1 LREEYAMA
9 ATSINCLAVVL
20 KELDWSYT
28 RLIAEL
34 RRQAALDGIILP
46 KTESL
51 IPLISRWVNNHQQP
65 DDFYREL
72 LSRATGRH
80 RFELF
85 SDEAAVALLAA
96 RTNSGIAPIV
106 AVGSDEDMNRRQLL
120 ARTAALAAAL
130 AADPLVSSGTP
141 TRAGDAL
148 MEVQAA
154 PVGEA
159 EREIVAAIRRV
170 LLGLG
175 SPQAETLLGGDLDVI
190 VLDRRVNE
198 AWKLRQGSHYMELGQ
213 LLPGLLVDAQVASQ
227 ELTGDQQAM
236 AFGLLAHSYNT
247 ASSVLRKLGDN
258 GLAVIAA
265 DRAVQAA
272 RTAGEPLLL
281 AASAYRLANAFLP
294 AGRVVEAKEVALSAA
309 SGLESRLDASTAH
322 LATWG
327 GLLLTAAVA
336 AARQDDSGEA
346 WELVGEAKAAARR
359 LGTDHADLNTI
370 FGPTS
375 LAIQGVQVAAELGDG
390 REVLRRARYVHPT
403 RLPSYLVERR
413 THYLIDV
420 ARGHAHRSDDPA
432 ALATL
437 LEAEQLAPQE
447 VRYNPIAS
455 ELVMVLLKRE
465 RRAATPGLR
474 DLSARIGVVA

>member
-1 LREEYAMA
+1 M
-9 ATSINCLAVVL
+9 
-20 KELDWSYT
+20 
-28 RLIAEL
+28 
-34 RRQAALDGIILP
+34 
-46 KTESL
+46 
-51 IPLISRWVNNHQQP
+51 
-65 DDFYREL
+65 
-72 LSRATGRH
+72 
-80 RFELF
+80 
-85 SDEAAVALLAA
+85 
-96 RTNSGIAPIV
+96 
-106 AVGSDEDMNRRQLL
+106 AVGSDDDMNRRQLL

-130 AADPLVSSGTP
+130 AADPLVSMSGTGTP
-141 TRAGDAL
+141 VGDAL
-148 MEVQAA
+148 IQAQ
-154 PVGEA
+154 PVRIGEA

-170 LLGLG
+170 LLGIG
-175 SPQAETLLGGDLDVI
+175 SPPADTLLSGDPDVM
-190 VLDRRVNE
+190 VLDHRVNE

-213 LLPGLLVDAQVASQ
+213 LLPGLLVDAQVTSQ
-227 ELTGDQQAM
+227 ETIGDQQAA

-272 RTAGEPLLL
+272 RSVSEPLLL
-281 AASAYRLANAFLP
+281 AACAYRLANAFLP
-294 AGRVVEAKEVALSAA
+294 AGRVIEAKEVALSAT
-309 SGLESRLDASTAH
+309 GDLESRLDVSTAH

-336 AARQDDSGEA
+336 AARLGDSGEA

-390 REVLRRARYVHPT
+390 REVLRRAKHVEPT

-420 ARGHAHRSDDPA
+420 ARGHAHRADDPA
-432 ALATL
+432 ALVTL

-455 ELVMVLLKRE
+455 ELVMAMLKRE

>member
-1 LREEYAMA
+1 
-9 ATSINCLAVVL
+9 
-20 KELDWSYT
+20 
-28 RLIAEL
+28 LIAEL
-34 RRQAALDGIILP
+34 RRQAAVDGIVLP
-46 KTESL
+46 KTGSL
-51 IPLISRWVNNHQQP
+51 IPIISRWVNNHQQP
-65 DDFYREL
+65 DEFYREL
-72 LSRATGRH
+72 LSRATGRQ

-120 ARTAALAAAL
+120 ARSAALAAAL
-130 AADPLVSSGTP
+130 AADPLVSMTGTGMG
-141 TRAGDAL
+141 AGDGLIHA
-148 MEVQAA
+148 QAA
-154 PVGEA
+154 PLGEA
-159 EREIVAAIRRV
+159 EQEIVASIRRV
-170 LLGLG
+170 MLGLG
-175 SPQAETLLGGDLDVI
+175 SPPADSLPSGFPDVM

-198 AWKLRQGSHYMELGQ
+198 AWKLRQGSHYIELGQ
-213 LLPGLLVDAQVASQ
+213 MLPGLLVDAQVVSQ
-227 ELTGDQQAM
+227 EMRGDQQAA

-272 RTAGEPLLL
+272 RSVGEPLLL

-309 SGLESRLDASTAH
+309 GGLESRLDASTAH
-322 LATWG
+322 VATWG

-336 AARQDDSGEA
+336 AARRGDSGEA
-346 WELVGEAKAAARR
+346 WELVGEAKTAARR

-390 REVLRRARYVHPT
+390 REVLRRAKHVHPT
-403 RLPSYLVERR
+403 RLPPYLVERR

-420 ARGHAHRSDDPA
+420 ARGYAHRANDSG
-432 ALATL
+432 ALTTL

-455 ELVMVLLKRE
+455 DLVMVLLKRE

>member
-1 LREEYAMA
+1 MA

-20 KELDWSYT
+20 KELDWSYS

-34 RRQAALDGIILP
+34 RRQAAVDAIVLP

-106 AVGSDEDMNRRQLL
+106 AVGSDEEMNRRQLL

-130 AADPLVSSGTP
+130 AADPLVSMSGTTTP
-141 TRAGDAL
+141 AGDAL
-148 MEVQAA
+148 IEAQAA
-154 PVGEA
+154 PVGGA
-159 EREIVAAIRRV
+159 ERDVVAAIRRV
-170 LLGLG
+170 LLGFG
-175 SPQAETLLGGDLDVI
+175 SPPADTLLGGDLDVM

-198 AWKLRQGSHYMELGQ
+198 AWKLRQGSRYMELGQ
-213 LLPGLLVDAQVASQ
+213 MLPALLVDAQVASR
-227 ELTGDQQAM
+227 EMTGDQQAV
-236 AFGLLAHSYNT
+236 AFSLLAHSYNT

-265 DRAVQAA
+265 DRAVQVA
-272 RTAGEPLLL
+272 RTVGEPLLL

-294 AGRVVEAKEVALSAA
+294 AGRVVVAIEVGLCAS
-309 SGLESRLDASTAH
+309 SGLESRRDASTGH
-322 LATWG
+322 VATWG

-336 AARQDDSGEA
+336 AARQGDSGEA

-359 LGTDHADLNTI
+359 LRTDHADLHTI

-390 REVLRRARYVHPT
+390 REVLRRAKSVEPT

-413 THYLIDV
+413 SHYLIDV
-420 ARGHAHRSDDPA
+420 ARGHAHRADDPA
-432 ALATL
+432 ALTTL
-437 LEAEQLAPQE
+437 LEAERLAPQE
-447 VRYNPIAS
+447 VRYNPMAS

>member
-1 LREEYAMA
+1 MA
-9 ATSINCLAVVL
+9 TTSINCLAVVL
-20 KELDWSYT
+20 KELGWSYT

-34 RRQAALDGIILP
+34 RRQAAVDGIVLP

-51 IPLISRWVNNHQQP
+51 IPLISRWINNHQQP

-130 AADPLVSSGTP
+130 AADPLVSISGTGTLAADTLLEP
-141 TRAGDAL
+141 
-148 MEVQAA
+148 QAA
-154 PVGEA
+154 TVGEA

-170 LLGLG
+170 LLGVG
-175 SPQAETLLGGDLDVI
+175 SPHTDILLSGDPDVM

-198 AWKLRQGSHYMELGQ
+198 AWKLRQGSQYMELGQ

-227 ELTGDQQAM
+227 EITGDQQAL

-272 RTAGEPLLL
+272 RTVDEPLLV

-294 AGRVVEAKEVALSAA
+294 AGRVVEAKEVALAAA
-309 SGLESRLDASTAH
+309 SGLESRIDASTAH

-327 GLLLTAAVA
+327 GLLVTAAVA
-336 AARQDDSGEA
+336 AARQGDGGEA
-346 WELVGEAKAAARR
+346 WELVGEAKVAARR
-359 LGTDHADLNTI
+359 LRTDHADLNTI

-390 REVLRRARYVHPT
+390 REVLRRAKSVEPT
-403 RLPSYLVERR
+403 RLPSHLVERR
-413 THYLIDV
+413 SHYLIDV
-420 ARGHAHRSDDPA
+420 ARGHAQRADDPA
-432 ALATL
+432 ALATV
-437 LEAEQLAPQE
+437 LEAERLAPQE

-455 ELVMVLLKRE
+455 ELVMVMLKRE
-465 RRAATPGLR
+465 RRGATPGLR
-474 DLSARIGVVA
+474 DLSARIGMVA

>member
-1 LREEYAMA
+1 M
-9 ATSINCLAVVL
+9 
-20 KELDWSYT
+20 
-28 RLIAEL
+28 
-34 RRQAALDGIILP
+34 
-46 KTESL
+46 
-51 IPLISRWVNNHQQP
+51 
-65 DDFYREL
+65 
-72 LSRATGRH
+72 
-80 RFELF
+80 
-85 SDEAAVALLAA
+85 
-96 RTNSGIAPIV
+96 
-106 AVGSDEDMNRRQLL
+106 AVGSDEEMNRRQLL
-120 ARTAALAAAL
+120 ARSAALAAAL
-130 AADPLVSSGTP
+130 AADPLVSMPGTA
-141 TRAGDAL
+141 TRAGGVL
-148 MEVQAA
+148 IEVQAA

-175 SPQAETLLGGDLDVI
+175 SPPDGTLLDSDPDVI

-198 AWKLRQGSHYMELGQ
+198 AWKLRQGSRYMELGQ
-213 LLPGLLVDAQVASQ
+213 KLPGLLAGAQVASQ
-227 ELTGDQQAM
+227 EMTGDQQAV

-272 RTAGEPLLL
+272 RTVGEPLLL

-309 SGLESRLDASTAH
+309 SGLEAHLDASTAH

-336 AARQDDSGEA
+336 AARQGDSGEA
-346 WELVGEAKAAARR
+346 WELVGEAKVAARR
-359 LGTDHADLNTI
+359 LGTDHADLHTI

-390 REVLRRARYVHPT
+390 REVLRRARYVEPT
-403 RLPSYLVERR
+403 RLPTYLVERR
-413 THYLIDV
+413 SHYLIDV
-420 ARGHAHRSDDPA
+420 ARGHASRADDPA

-437 LEAEQLAPQE
+437 LEAERLAPQE

-465 RRAATPGLR
+465 RRAATHGLR

>member
-1 LREEYAMA
+1 
-9 ATSINCLAVVL
+9 
-20 KELDWSYT
+20 
-28 RLIAEL
+28 
-34 RRQAALDGIILP
+34 
-46 KTESL
+46 
-51 IPLISRWVNNHQQP
+51 
-65 DDFYREL
+65 

-106 AVGSDEDMNRRQLL
+106 AVGSDDDMNRRQLL
-120 ARTAALAAAL
+120 ARSAALAAAL
-130 AADPLVSSGTP
+130 AADPLVSMSGA
-141 TRAGDAL
+141 RMRLGDAL
-148 MEVQAA
+148 MEAHAV

-170 LLGLG
+170 MHGIG
-175 SPQAETLLGGDLDVI
+175 SPPADTLVSGDPDVR

-213 LLPGLLVDAQVASQ
+213 LLPGLLTDAQIASQ
-227 ELTGDQQAM
+227 EITGDQQAV
-236 AFGLLAHSYNT
+236 AFALLAHSYNT

-272 RTAGEPLLL
+272 RTVGEPLLL
-281 AASAYRLANAFLP
+281 AAGAYRLANAFLP
-294 AGRVVEAKEVALSAA
+294 AGRVIEAKEVALSAA
-309 SGLESRLDASTAH
+309 SGLESRLDASTAY

-336 AARQDDSGEA
+336 AARQGDSGEV

-359 LGTDHADLNTI
+359 LGSDHADLNTI
-370 FGPTS
+370 FGPIS

-390 REVLRRARYVHPT
+390 REVLRRAKYVEPT
-403 RLPSYLVERR
+403 RLPPYLVERR

-420 ARGHAHRSDDPA
+420 ARGHAHRADDPA

-437 LEAEQLAPQE
+437 LEAEQLASQE

-465 RRAATPGLR
+465 RRAAAPGLR
-474 DLSARIGVVA
+474 DLSARLGVVA

>member
-1 LREEYAMA
+1 LREEYAVA

-34 RRQAALDGIILP
+34 RRQAALDGIVLP

-96 RTNSGIAPIV
+96 RTNAGIAPIV
-106 AVGSDEDMNRRQLL
+106 AVGSDDDMNRRQLL

-130 AADPLVSSGTP
+130 AADPLVSSGAP
-141 TRAGDAL
+141 ARAGDAL

-175 SPQAETLLGGDLDVI
+175 SPQAETLLGGELDVM

-227 ELTGDQQAM
+227 ELAGDQQAL

-272 RTAGEPLLL
+272 RTVGEPLLL

-327 GLLLTAAVA
+327 SLLLTAAVA
-336 AARQDDSGEA
+336 AARQKDSGEA
-346 WELVGEAKAAARR
+346 WELVGEARAAARR
-359 LGTDHADLNTI
+359 LRTDHADLNTI

-375 LAIQGVQVAAELGDG
+375 LAIQSVQVAAELGDG
-390 REVLRRARYVHPT
+390 REVLRRAKHVEPT
-403 RLPSYLVERR
+403 RLPSHLVERR
-413 THYLIDV
+413 SHYLIDV
-420 ARGHAHRSDDPA
+420 ARGHAHRANDPA

-455 ELVMVLLKRE
+455 DLVIVLLKRE

>member
-1 LREEYAMA
+1 
-9 ATSINCLAVVL
+9 
-20 KELDWSYT
+20 
-28 RLIAEL
+28 
-34 RRQAALDGIILP
+34 
-46 KTESL
+46 
-51 IPLISRWVNNHQQP
+51 
-65 DDFYREL
+65 
-72 LSRATGRH
+72 
-80 RFELF
+80 
-85 SDEAAVALLAA
+85 
-96 RTNSGIAPIV
+96 
-106 AVGSDEDMNRRQLL
+106 
-120 ARTAALAAAL
+120 
-130 AADPLVSSGTP
+130 
-141 TRAGDAL
+141 

-154 PVGEA
+154 SVGEA
-159 EREIVAAIRRV
+159 EREIAAAIRRV

-175 SPQAETLLGGDLDVI
+175 PPQAETLLGGGDLDVI

-272 RTAGEPLLL
+272 RTVGEPLLL

-322 LATWG
+322 VATWG

-390 REVLRRARYVHPT
+390 REVLRRAKHVHPT
-403 RLPSYLVERR
+403 RLPPYLVERR

-432 ALATL
+432 ALTTL